1 MDGPLGQIRRYA
13 GSELGRAGSHGMD
26 HTERVFSLCRTIGER
41 EQANLQILLPAA
53 LLHDIARP
61 REKETGLAHE
71 TEGARMA
78 AEFLGSIGYDAAI
91 IPAIAAAIRSH
102 RFSTDQEPEGLEAK
116 ILSDADKLDAM
127 GAVGIARTFIR
138 AGEHGGGIDDAVAH
152 FHDKLLKL
160 ADCMYTSTGRQIA
173 HERRGVLVAF
183 LKELKQEHD
192 PGAGESRDS
201 REIHNLLVLIPGM
214 DIQNIFRRIHE
225 APLDPQTGIR
235 ITRIIGD
242 EHFSLFAAEIAP
254 QTKLRPHYHESGIE
268 IYQILEGTGT
278 MKTGRQENGTT
289 VWSEEFPV
297 TKGDCFTIDEG
308 MVHQLANP
316 GTQPLSAAF
325 VCPPSH
331 LGDDR
336 FFIL

>member
-1 MDGPLGQIRRYA
+1 MDDPLDRIHRHV
-13 GSELGRAGSHGMD
+13 EEIVGRAGSHGMD
-26 HTERVFSLCRTIGER
+26 HTERVVSLCRTIGER
-41 EQANLQILLPAA
+41 EGADMQILLPAA

-61 REKETGLAHE
+61 REKETGLPHE
-71 TEGARMA
+71 SEGARMA
-78 AEFLGSIGYDAAI
+78 EEYVTAIGYDAGR
-91 IPAIAAAIRSH
+91 IPAIAAAIRTH
-102 RFSTDQEPEGLEAK
+102 RYSTGEEPEGIEAK
-116 ILSDADKLDAM
+116 VLSDADKLDAM

-138 AGEHGGGIDDAVAH
+138 AGEHGGGINDAVKH

-173 HERRGVLVAF
+173 AERHAVLVAF
-183 LKELKQEHD
+183 LKDLKQEHD

-214 DIQNIFRRIHE
+214 DIQNIFQRIHE

-297 TKGDCFTIDEG
+297 TKGDCFTIAEG

-336 FFIL
+336 FFVT